1 LKREILINGSQ
12 RETRVAILED
22 DRLVELLV
30 DRPDHRRTVGDIYL
44 GRVEAVLPGIQA
56 AFVDIGQEKSAFLH
70 ASDLLEPDEDEEP
83 EEEAEDETEAD
94 PPEAPA
100 GTAAGDDAGTEDASA
115 DRRTN
120 WRAGRDRRRRGRG
133 RGAATEAGGGNGGNG
148 ETRQREISSRRAVPN
163 IQDILKKGQ
172 TLPVQVTKE
181 PIGTK
186 GCRVTA
192 QISLPGRFLVYM
204 PYASKVG
211 VSRKIESREQRAK
224 LREMVSQLLPKDAG
238 GVIVRTVAEGVTE
251 EHFRREIDSLLAL
264 WRKINRKKTFVRRAP
279 ALLQRETSLTRG
291 IIRDLFSSKVDALH
305 VDSKELYNEIEQY
318 LNQIDP
324 ELMARVQYYTEP
336 TPLFDKFDIEA
347 EIRDLFKARVE
358 LPTGGSLV
366 IQPTEALVSIDV
378 NTGRYTGKKD
388 PEKTILRTNLEA
400 AREIARQIRLRDIG
414 GIIVCDFIDM
424 ETRTNRDKV
433 LQELRTHLGRD
444 RARTKALAVSELGL
458 VEMTRQRVRP
468 SLWHSMTTDCPTCG
482 GSGRVFTP
490 EVVSRRLE
498 RALKRAGHEHR
509 ERQLT
514 VRLHPEVALYLLEE
528 EPKLLQTLSKLTG
541 LDLELRDDP
550 MMRLDE
556 FRLMSRPA
564 GRDVTDIY
572 AVA

>member
-1 LKREILINGSQ
+1 MKREILINGSQ
-12 RETRVAILED
+12 RETRLAILED

-70 ASDLLEPDEDEEP
+70 ASDLLEPDEDEDP
-83 EEEAEDETEAD
+83 VEEAEEEVAAETPETAD
-94 PPEAPA
+94 APPTTEPPA
-100 GTAAGDDAGTEDASA
+100 ERKGG
-115 DRRTN
+115 
-120 WRAGRDRRRRGRG
+120 WRSRDRRRRGRTN
-133 RGAATEAGGGNGGNG
+133 GAAASTERPATGG
-148 ETRQREISSRRAVPN
+148 ETRQREISPRRPVPD
-163 IQDILKKGQ
+163 IQEILKKGQ
-172 TLPVQVTKE
+172 SLPVQVTKE
-181 PIGTK
+181 PISTK

-224 LREMVSQLLPKDAG
+224 LREMVTKLLPKDSG

-251 EHFRREIDSLLAL
+251 EHFRREIESLLAL
-264 WRKINRKKTFVRRAP
+264 WKKINRKKTFVRRAP

-291 IIRDLFSSKVDALH
+291 IIRDLFSDKVDALY
-305 VDSKELYNEIEQY
+305 VDSRELYNEIEQY
-318 LNQIDP
+318 LSQIDP
-324 ELMARVQYYTEP
+324 ELIGRVHLYTEP

-358 LPTGGSLV
+358 LPTGGSLI

-424 ETRTNRDKV
+424 ETRSNRDKV

-444 RARTKALAVSELGL
+444 RARTKAFAVSELGL

-468 SLWHSMTTDCPTCG
+468 SLWHSMTIDCPTCAG
-482 GSGRVFTP
+482 TGRVFTP
-490 EVVSRRLE
+490 EVVARRLE

-528 EPKLLQTLSKLTG
+528 EPRLLQTLSKLTA

-564 GRDVTDIY
+564 GRDVTELY